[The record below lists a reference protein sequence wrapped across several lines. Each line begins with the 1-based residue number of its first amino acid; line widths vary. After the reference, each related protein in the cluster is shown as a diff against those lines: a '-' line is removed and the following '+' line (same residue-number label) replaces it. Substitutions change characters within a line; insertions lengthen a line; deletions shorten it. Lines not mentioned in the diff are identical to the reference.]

1 MKRAKRIAV
10 VCMLAAMIIAGGA
23 VSVSAS
29 EATSKPAESESVV
42 TVDGDSTE
50 TQKPAR
56 KAKRQAASATE
67 RASDSTADNST
78 KTQKRTRKSQK
89 QETSNSDLIEI
100 A

>member
-67 RASDSTADNST
+67 GD
-78 KTQKRTRKSQK
+78 RKSVV
-89 QETSNSDLIEI
+89 
-100 A
+100 